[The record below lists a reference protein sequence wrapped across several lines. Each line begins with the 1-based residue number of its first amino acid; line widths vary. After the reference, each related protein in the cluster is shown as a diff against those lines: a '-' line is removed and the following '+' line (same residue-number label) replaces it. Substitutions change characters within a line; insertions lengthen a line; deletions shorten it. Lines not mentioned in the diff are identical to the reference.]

1 LSESVITVFRLTN
14 ARGYRAP
21 MLQVQYDEKDSH
33 IHWFLISG
41 GTRAYAVRFGDL
53 DVDSPEQ
60 AADSHFMMRRVTTA
74 LLLGGAGLFQS
85 TAVGRLTFKGLDH
98 QVEWSA
104 QIDQS
109 DVGPPKESP
118 EVEAAVADWFTA
130 ICGSTVLRRA
140 GDDAHLA
147 LTNPHEAYVYVY
159 RGLEWIKEGLSIS
172 WQEVAADIGCSEK
185 DIREFKKTANC
196 NTGVRHAS
204 KTGGKLRAN
213 AEGYSLAVA
222 ALFDA
227 ICGARKRLDSS
238 FVAQSPEKRAEVIM
252 KAIPIVPY
260 D

>member
-1 LSESVITVFRLTN
+1 
-14 ARGYRAP
+14 

-33 IHWFLISG
+33 IHWYLISG
-41 GTRAYAVRFGDL
+41 GTRGYTARFGDL
-53 DVDSPEQ
+53 DVDSPDQ

-85 TAVGRLTFKGLDH
+85 SAVGRLSFKGLDH
-98 QVEWSA
+98 RVEWST

-109 DVGPPKESP
+109 DVAPPTESP
-118 EVEAAVADWFTA
+118 DVQAAVGDWFRA

-140 GDDAHLA
+140 GDDAHIA
-147 LTNPHEAYVYVY
+147 LTHPHEAYVYVY

-172 WQEVAADIGCSEK
+172 WQEIAADIGCSEK
-185 DIREFKKTANC
+185 DIREFKKTANF
-196 NTGVRHAS
+196 NSGVRHAS
-204 KTGGKLRAN
+204 QTGGKLRAN

-227 ICGARKRLDSS
+227 IFGARKRLDPA
-238 FVAQSPEKRAEVIM
+238 FVPLPPEKRAEAIM
-252 KAIPIVPY
+252 KAIPIVAY